1 MAQSMPTFPLLGPY
15 ADGGLSRGPAL
26 MACSIVL
33 IVAASI
39 AVALRLVARRLKKLS
54 WAADDYLAVVAL
66 ISAYG
71 MFSLLIICP

>member
-1 MAQSMPTFPLLGPY
+1 
-15 ADGGLSRGPAL
+15 